1 MQVLAI
7 CVITC
12 ALTFFIPF
20 AAACI
25 AEPEKDEA
33 HELHFVA
40 NKRFF
45 CDEGFVRTRPK
56 PSQSRRRCGRGGPSP
71 SVVVAGLSPVPAQ
84 VWAGVSPV
92 PVQMW
97 QG

>member
-7 CVITC
+7 CVVTC

-45 CDEGFVRTRPK
+45 CDEGFVSTRPK
-56 PSQSRRRCGRGGPSP
+56 PSPGAD
-71 SVVVAGLSPVPAQ
+71 VAGVGPVPA
-84 VWAGVSPV
+84 
-92 PVQMW
+92 
-97 QG
+97 